1 MRVVEKIVLA
11 NGLVLQVR
19 DRSRQIAADTT
30 KVELELVL
38 PVEVQAGF
46 FDNDKDCELVKQM
59 FGSQISFIVKKE
71 RTFVKN
77 ENRESVFAELLNDF
91 KEDSLPYLERQD
103 FPARFIQAKLA
114 DIRKRPH
121 RYRSPRG

>member
-1 MRVVEKIVLA
+1 MVEEIVLA

-19 DRSRQIAADTT
+19 DRSRKIAADTT

-38 PVEVQAGF
+38 PVEVKTGF
-46 FDNDKDCELVKQM
+46 FDNDDDCELVKQA
-59 FGSQISFIVKKE
+59 FGSQVSFIVKKE
-71 RTFVKN
+71 RTFVKT

-91 KEDSLPYLERQD
+91 KEDSLPYLERPD
-103 FPARFIQAKLA
+103 FPARFVLAKLA

-121 RYRSPRG
+121 RYRSTRR